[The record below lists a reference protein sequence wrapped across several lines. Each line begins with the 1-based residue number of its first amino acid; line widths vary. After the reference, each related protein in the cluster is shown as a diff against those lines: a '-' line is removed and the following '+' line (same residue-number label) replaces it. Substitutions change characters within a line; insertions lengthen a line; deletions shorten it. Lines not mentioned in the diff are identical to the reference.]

1 MVEASSPQSHMERL
15 APLLVIVS
23 QLSLTSAYC
32 RPASRH
38 SDRHLHDC
46 PLDALR
52 CILFEACTVC
62 LSLWLIIEPREAGAG
77 RRGPCPG
84 EGGRPGDA
92 EAQAAKRGLSEPP
105 QVYLWRQHQSNWG
118 CCYTRLPH
126 VAPGVENYRVALPSL
141 RETARVAAVCRRWG
155 GIIGAW
161 ASRRR
166 FVTSTSTFASTQR
179 VVPVVRVNCTH
190 LKLQLHVTDLMD
202 LGVARM
208 RNNAI
213 LSSSSSQARTP
224 VTGQVEEDS

>member
-23 QLSLTSAYC
+23 QLSPTSAYC
-32 RPASRH
+32 MPVSRH

-46 PLDALR
+46 PMDALR
-52 CILFEACTVC
+52 CILFDACTVC
-62 LSLWLIIEPREAGAG
+62 LSLWLIIEPRE
-77 RRGPCPG
+77 
-84 EGGRPGDA
+84 
-92 EAQAAKRGLSEPP
+92 GLSEPP
-105 QVYLWRQHQSNWG
+105 QVYLWRQQQSNWG

-190 LKLQLHVTDLMD
+190 LKLQLHVTELMD

-213 LSSSSSQARTP
+213 LFPSSSQARTP
-224 VTGQVEEDS
+224 VTGQVEEDG

>member
-62 LSLWLIIEPREAGAG
+62 LSLWLIIEPRE
-77 RRGPCPG
+77 
-84 EGGRPGDA
+84 
-92 EAQAAKRGLSEPP
+92 GLSEPP

-118 CCYTRLPH
+118 CCYTRLHH

-141 RETARVAAVCRRWG
+141 RETARVAAVFSRGLGIAQALCDIYVNLRQYTARCARRACKLHPSQIAASCYGIDGLGCR
-155 GIIGAW
+155 A
-161 ASRRR
+161 
-166 FVTSTSTFASTQR
+166 
-179 VVPVVRVNCTH
+179 
-190 LKLQLHVTDLMD
+190 
-202 LGVARM
+202 
-208 RNNAI
+208 NAKQCYTLI
-213 LSSSSSQARTP
+213 LL
-224 VTGQVEEDS
+224 